1 MYIYEHIPYGYT
13 QTNFKKLKIHQIHC
27 VEFKDRFMI
36 LSKNNTFTPLI
47 VQDKSLCP
55 VKI

>member
-55 VKI
+55 IKI